1 MYSEIFE
8 ELGLTPNEAKIY
20 ETLLS
25 TGDIPVSIL
34 SVKANIHR
42 RSIYDALT
50 RLNQKGLVSPIFQKG
65 ENRYQA
71 VHPDKLTEIIKEKEQ
86 KLSLVMPELRK
97 KYNSGQVE
105 EAAYIYK
112 GPEGFKNY
120 VRELMKIKEEG
131 YFLGAKGLLYSLSP
145 SLSKELWQTFK
156 KNKVTTYTL
165 YDPLV
170 EKYLPE
176 VIANEDNYRKV
187 LPPEYATTGIL
198 DIFGDRVV
206 TFANVEVGRIFDD
219 TTIFVM
225 INRQLAE
232 AYKTW
237 FKLMWNAVPELE
249 IKKPRN

>member
-8 ELGLTPNEAKIY
+8 ELGLTPNEAKLY

-25 TGDIPVSIL
+25 TGDISVSVL

-50 RLNQKGLVSPIFQKG
+50 RLTQKGLVSPIFQKG
-65 ENRYQA
+65 ENKYQA
-71 VHPDKLTEIIKEKEQ
+71 VHPDKLLEIVKEKEQ
-86 KLSLVMPELRK
+86 KLTHVMPDLRK
-97 KYNSGQVE
+97 KYNSGQIE

-145 SLSKELWQTFK
+145 ELSKELWQTFK
-156 KNKVTTYTL
+156 KNKIITYSL

-176 VIANEDNYRKV
+176 VIAKEDGFKKV
-187 LPPEYATTGIL
+187 LSPEYATTGVL

-206 TFANVEVGRIFDD
+206 TFANVEVGRIFED

-237 FKLMWNAVPELE
+237 FKLMWNAVPEYT